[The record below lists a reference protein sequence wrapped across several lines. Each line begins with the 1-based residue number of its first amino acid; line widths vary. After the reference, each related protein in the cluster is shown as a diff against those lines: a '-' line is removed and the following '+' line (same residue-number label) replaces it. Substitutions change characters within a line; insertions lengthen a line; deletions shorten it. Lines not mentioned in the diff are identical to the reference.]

1 MKLAEALQERAD
13 LNSKIQQLKYRLR
26 SNVVMQEGVAP
37 VEDPDILINELNN
50 AVNRLELL
58 IAAINTVNCNTLVDG
73 KSVTVLL
80 ARRDALNLKIGAY
93 RDIIENA
100 SNITNRSYSTDI
112 RTLSTVDVRKLQKEL
127 DIYCKELREIDNKIQ
142 YTNWTTEINLV

>member
-58 IAAINTVNCNTLVDG
+58 IATINTVNCNTLVDG